1 MLQLVPGKTRPNL
14 IDPAQR
20 RVIPDLDFARAERV
34 IVLQESRKFTFNR
47 GPMLTL
53 DQRHESLSDDSR
65 IGVFA
70 QIREKTIRLA
80 PCGQNPPSLGPN
92 AVSLAPIDGCC
103 AQRPPYRTGCN
114 PRVPDESQKSF
125 QPSLARRGS
134 QQPLEGLCRI
144 LPESVSLEIL
154 ERSLLVHA
162 KDREHHQQ

>member
-34 IVLQESRKFTFNR
+34 IVLQESRKFTFNS

-70 QIREKTIRLA
+70 QIRKKTIRLA
-80 PCGQNPPSLGPN
+80 PCGQNPQSLGPTSK
-92 AVSLAPIDGCC
+92 APLRASYASWTCPSVTRHSTERPGVSTIAGC
-103 AQRPPYRTGCN
+103 
-114 PRVPDESQKSF
+114 
-125 QPSLARRGS
+125 
-134 QQPLEGLCRI
+134 
-144 LPESVSLEIL
+144 
-154 ERSLLVHA
+154 
-162 KDREHHQQ
+162 